1 MKAVRT
7 VDDKADALKKR
18 QEEQR
23 QLGKHIDNLL
33 EQGARAQEGES
44 IGCAGQGVCPALG
57 RGVARFFGISKRVSA
72 VSTQELDAV
81 AVDTLRSHEAGTSAS
96 SSVKVEAKKKEH
108 SELSK
113 RVFGIQSKKVS
124 PESKLAAVAASM
136 KTRVESLESKA
147 EQARKSAHDL
157 MKSGNKAAAM
167 RELKKSKAYEKQA
180 ASTLNVMDALE
191 AQSDMLE
198 QTALQKEVADALG
211 ATAKSL
217 KKEKNLISKAEDAVD
232 AASEM
237 RDLHEDL
244 VSVMGG
250 LGDVVPNDFDDD
262 DLLSELQDMLE
273 TGRADDEST
282 ERGELA
288 DLTDVELAQQ
298 DANDIEQ
305 RDEAFKAAQATRRK
319 FPSAPKSKVSVERQG
334 LLAAQ

>member
-18 QEEQR
+18 KEEQR

-57 RGVARFFGISKRVSA
+57 RSFARFFGISKRVSA

-81 AVDTLRSHEAGTSAS
+81 VVDMAS
-96 SSVKVEAKKKEH
+96 STETAASSLVKVEAKKKEH

-124 PESKLAAVAASM
+124 PESKLAAVGASM
-136 KTRVESLESKA
+136 KTRAESLESKA

-157 MKSGNKAAAM
+157 MKCGNKAAAM

-180 ASTLNVMDALE
+180 ASTHNVMDALE
-191 AQSDMLE
+191 AQSDMLA

-250 LGDVVPNDFDDD
+250 LGDVLPNDFDDD

-273 TGRADDEST
+273 TGRAEDEST
-282 ERGELA
+282 EREELA
-288 DLTDVELAQQ
+288 ELTEVELAQQ
-298 DANDIEQ
+298 DANTIEQ
-305 RDEAFKAAQATRRK
+305 RDEAFKVAQATRRK

-334 LLAAQ
+334 LLATQ